1 MNEKGFSFSHM
12 KISNVKGMRI
22 SSSKKKK
29 QENKKGEGT
38 DIKDLDNA
46 KNINEVFGKDEKKV
60 STLFHAVKL
69 VKTYHLR
76 NVEDEKME
84 QLRLKQ
90 AMNLNAKGFYLDNAE
105 DMCRIEWQEETER
118 KIRMRDML
126 RRQNEL
132 LRVIG
137 GVD

>member
-1 MNEKGFSFSHM
+1 M
-12 KISNVKGMRI
+12 
-22 SSSKKKK
+22 
-29 QENKKGEGT
+29 
-38 DIKDLDNA
+38 
-46 KNINEVFGKDEKKV
+46 
-60 STLFHAVKL
+60 KL

-76 NVEDEKME
+76 NIEDEKME